1 MKKLSTILIFTLAL
15 AISGCASKKT
25 ATDSDIADLPENN
38 PLELNGSSDNNTA
51 GQLQTVNFD
60 YDSAQL
66 NSAAKSILDLNA
78 AYLNSATNIK
88 VQIEGH
94 CDERGSVQYNLALGE
109 RRAKS
114 VKNYLTTRG
123 ISSSRISTISFG
135 KENPLDTGHDEAA
148 WSANRRGNFVITA
161 H

>member
-1 MKKLSTILIFTLAL
+1 MKKFSSVLFFVLAL
-15 AISGCASKKT
+15 ALSGCASKKT
-25 ATDSDIADLPENN
+25 ATDSDLGDLPENN

-66 NSAAKSILDLNA
+66 SSAAKSILDLNA
-78 AYLNSATNIK
+78 AYLNSQTNIK

-123 ISSSRISTISFG
+123 ISSNRISTISLG

-161 H
+161 Q

>member
-1 MKKLSTILIFTLAL
+1 MKKFSAIFIFTLAL

-66 NSAAKSILDLNA
+66 NRAAKSILDLNA

-135 KENPLDTGHDEAA
+135 KENPLDTGHDESA

-161 H
+161 Q

>member
-135 KENPLDTGHDEAA
+135 KENPLDTGHDESA

-161 H
+161 Q

>member
-1 MKKLSTILIFTLAL
+1 MKKFSSVLFLVLAL
-15 AISGCASKKT
+15 ALSGCASKKT
-25 ATDSDIADLPENN
+25 ATDSDFGDLPENN

-51 GQLQTVNFD
+51 GQLQTVNFE

-66 NSAAKSILDLNA
+66 TSAAKSILDLNA
-78 AYLNSATNIK
+78 AYLSSQTNIK

-123 ISSSRISTISFG
+123 ISSNRISTISLG
-135 KENPLDTGHDEAA
+135 KENPLNIEPPPIL
-148 WSANRRGNFVITA
+148 VMMCI
-161 H
+161 

>member
-1 MKKLSTILIFTLAL
+1 MKKFSAVLIFTLAL

-25 ATDSDIADLPENN
+25 KTDSDIADLPENN

-66 NSAAKSILDLNA
+66 NSAAKGILDLNA
-78 AYLNSATNIK
+78 AYLNSQTNIK

-109 RRAKS
+109 RRAKT

-135 KENPLDTGHDEAA
+135 KENPIDTGHDEAA

-161 H
+161 Q

>member
-135 KENPLDTGHDEAA
+135 KENPLDTGADESA